1 MQLDFLDSVERED
14 KQDWKE
20 LYGGKVNYRKVRFDL
35 LIYTS
40 LSINELFLSLVP

>member
-20 LYGGKVNYRKVRFDL
+20 LYGGKVNYRKVRFDFL
-35 LIYTS
+35 GYIYYCQNMK
-40 LSINELFLSLVP
+40 LLSLVP